1 MKQSPDMK
9 KLEQML
15 RSSVLVVGGFMGNDP
30 RPVTEVIDEDAAILA
45 RLDVTA
51 EQVAARMQEITDA
64 ADKGLGNWVEIDAAR
79 EARVEEARGIVP
91 CPWSDGQRLL
101 KRLTLLKLLPSGRRL
116 QWSDLNIHLIA
127 NHTFF
132 EGKGSDFRT
141 EPEELVRALF

>member
-64 ADKGLGNWVEIDAAR
+64 AVKGYHRTAGRIRYRIPVIKTLASGVSAKGELPIT
-79 EARVEEARGIVP
+79 P
-91 CPWSDGQRLL
+91 PL
-101 KRLTLLKLLPSGRRL
+101 K
-116 QWSDLNIHLIA
+116 
-127 NHTFF
+127 
-132 EGKGSDFRT
+132 
-141 EPEELVRALF
+141 